1 MTILKDT
8 VMRQIPATPQTLPQP
23 SAEPANAS
31 RRNFLKCGA
40 WAGAGILWTVAGGI
54 PRSTGLGFGNAAFA
68 DASGFSFVQIS
79 DSHIGFNKA
88 PNPDAAG
95 TFHEAIQQV
104 QALSTKPAFM
114 IHTGDV
120 SHLSKPEQFDTAAQ
134 IIKGAKLDVH
144 YVPGEHDVMVDDGKI
159 FFERFSPNPKGWY
172 SFDQNGVHFVALV
185 NVLGFKSGGYGHLGD
200 EQLGWLDADLK
211 PLSASTPV
219 VVFTHIPLWLVYA
232 EWGWGTD
239 DAAQAMTYLK
249 RFGSVTVL
257 NGHIHQIIQKVE
269 GTVSFHTANSTA
281 FPQPAPGT
289 APNPGPMKVEA
300 GRLKSLLGITSV
312 NVMTGDQ
319 PLALIDQPLGA

>member
-1 MTILKDT
+1 MEIKMTKST
-8 VMRQIPATPQTLPQP
+8 ESAIPQLSADQP
-23 SAEPANAS
+23 GAS

-40 WAGAGILWTVAGGI
+40 WAGAGILWTLSGGI
-54 PRSTGLGFGNAAFA
+54 PRSTGLGFGSSAFA
-68 DASGFSFVQIS
+68 DTASFSFMQIS

-88 PNPDAAG
+88 PNPDTPG
-95 TFHEAIQQV
+95 TLREAIHQI
-104 QALSTKPAFM
+104 QALPAKPAFM
-114 IHTGDV
+114 LHTGDV

-134 IIKGAKLDVH
+134 IIKEAALDVH
-144 YVPGEHDVMVDDGKI
+144 YVPGEHDVLIDDGKV
-159 FFERFSPNPKGWY
+159 FFARFSPNAKGWY

-185 NVLGFKSGGYGHLGD
+185 NVLGFKAGGYGHLGD
-200 EQLGWLDADLK
+200 EQLTWLEADLK
-211 PLSASTPV
+211 PLSTSMPV

-232 EWGWGTD
+232 DWGWGTD
-239 DAAQAMTYLK
+239 DAAQAMSYLK

-289 APNPGPMKVEA
+289 APNPGPMKVEP

-312 NVMTGDQ
+312 TVVPGDQ
-319 PLALIDQPLGA
+319 PLALIDQPLTA